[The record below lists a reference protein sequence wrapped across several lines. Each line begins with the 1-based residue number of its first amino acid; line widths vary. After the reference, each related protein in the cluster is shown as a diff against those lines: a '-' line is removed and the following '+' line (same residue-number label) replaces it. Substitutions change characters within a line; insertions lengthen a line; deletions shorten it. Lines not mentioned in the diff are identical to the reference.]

1 MGRWLVNSRLTFPD
15 VFRVGGM
22 GLRSRRLRALLAA
35 LGVGIGIAAIVGVLG
50 ISASG
55 QARLLAQL
63 DALGTNLLTVSP
75 GQALGGAPAY
85 LPRAAPGMIRRVGP
99 VLTVSATGT
108 VPDAHVFR
116 TDKIPA
122 VESGGISVRAADVT
136 LLQTLGATLQHG
148 TFLNPATAQYP
159 AVVLGAS
166 TAQYL
171 GITDLRYPI
180 QVYLGGQW
188 FTVIGILQPVALAPN
203 LDRAALV
210 GYPAA
215 QRYLH
220 FDGEY
225 TTIYLRTDPNQV
237 TDVQAVLARTT
248 NPNHP
253 EQVAVS
259 RPSDVLAARVA
270 AQGAYTSLFIGLGAV
285 ALLVGGVAIAN
296 TMLTAVLERRSEIG
310 LRRALGATEAQVAAQ
325 FVTESLLLS
334 GLGGLAGVLLG
345 SLATSVY
352 ALSNHWAVVVPLL
365 AVWGGIASALLV
377 GAVAGL
383 YPAMRAAR
391 LTPTEALRTV

>member
-1 MGRWLVNSRLTFPD
+1 MNSRLTFPD
-15 VFRVGGM
+15 LFRVGSL
-22 GLRSRRLRALLAA
+22 GLRSRRLRALLSA
-35 LGVGIGIAAIVGVLG
+35 LGVSIGIAAIVGVLG
-50 ISASG
+50 ISASS

-63 DALGTNLLTVSP
+63 DALGTNLLTVAP
-75 GQALGGAPAY
+75 GQALGGSQAY
-85 LPRAAPGMIRRVGP
+85 LPQAAPGMIRRVGP
-99 VLTVSATGT
+99 VLTVSGTGL
-108 VPDAHVFR
+108 VPNAQVFR
-116 TDKIPA
+116 TDKIPR
-122 VESGGISVRAADVT
+122 VESGGISVRAADVN

-166 TAQYL
+166 AAQYL
-171 GITDLRYPI
+171 GISDAEYPI

-188 FTVIGILQPVALAPN
+188 FTVIGILQPVALAPT
-203 LDRAALV
+203 LDRSALV

-225 TTIYLRTDPNQV
+225 TTVYLRTDPNQV
-237 TDVQAVLARTT
+237 ADVQAVLARTA

-253 EQVAVS
+253 EEVAVS

-310 LRRALGATEAQVAAQ
+310 LRRALGATETHVGLQ
-325 FVTESLLLS
+325 FLTESLLLS
-334 GLGGLAGVLLG
+334 GMGGLAGVLLG
-345 SLATSVY
+345 SLATTVY
-352 ALSNHWAVVVPLL
+352 ALSNHWIVVVPLL
-365 AVWGGIASALLV
+365 AVWSGMASALLV
-377 GAVAGL
+377 GGVAGL
-383 YPAMRAAR
+383 YPATRAAR